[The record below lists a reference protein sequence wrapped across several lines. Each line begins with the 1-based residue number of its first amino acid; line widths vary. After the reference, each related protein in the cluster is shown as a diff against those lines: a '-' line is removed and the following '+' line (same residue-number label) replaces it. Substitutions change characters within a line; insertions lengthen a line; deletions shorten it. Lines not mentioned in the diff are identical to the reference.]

1 MPPSVRKEKKAPSL
15 LNVIIFTSR
24 KKKKKRAKIFSR
36 ESRSYLSNSPQTNLA
51 ILHDE
56 YSYIKWGV
64 TEGDG
69 VAAMAVSVHTGG
81 F

>member
-24 KKKKKRAKIFSR
+24 KKKKRAKIFSR